1 MLPIEDDEGRLFVTD
16 EDKVHIIARF
26 GRWRVKYHFQVHLVI
41 PQSLDKSELGIEN
54 ATQVVK
60 QSSRA
65 NPDPT
70 QYRRQCT
77 GREMVGRV
85 TERRA
90 G

>member
-1 MLPIEDDEGRLFVTD
+1 MLPIEDDEGRLFVTN
-16 EDKVHIIARF
+16 EDKIHIIARF
-26 GRWRVKYHFQVHLVI
+26 GRWRVKFHFQGKLVI

-54 ATQVVK
+54 ATQDVK

-65 NPDPT
+65 NPGPP
-70 QYRRQCT
+70 QYRRQCS

-85 TERRA
+85 TERGA

>member
-26 GRWRVKYHFQVHLVI
+26 GRWRVKYHFQVQLVI

-70 QYRRQCT
+70 QY
-77 GREMVGRV
+77 
-85 TERRA
+85 
-90 G
+90 